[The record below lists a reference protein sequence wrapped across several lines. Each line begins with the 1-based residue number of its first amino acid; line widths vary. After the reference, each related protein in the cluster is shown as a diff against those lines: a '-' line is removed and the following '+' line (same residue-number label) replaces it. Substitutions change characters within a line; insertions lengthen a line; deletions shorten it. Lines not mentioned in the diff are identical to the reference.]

1 MRFFLPV
8 YMILLSVVA
17 QAQDFTLLGTEKK
30 YYLQAGE
37 LHRSKV
43 MIKNNAI
50 EPRRLAVRIVES
62 DFHDSEV
69 KPNICLGDQCLEGEG
84 ILEVNT
90 LEPGE
95 VFDGLS
101 FSLEAGSQ
109 EKSGILRYL
118 IFDTDNPVNAQE
130 RVVTFHIQGEFPAG
144 IMYQRPDTKISNAY
158 PNPIVSSATIDYSIN
173 TYDDLAP
180 KILVMNLLGNKVM
193 EFELMRGEHSINI
206 PADELSNGIYFYTL
220 QFEGK
225 NVATKKIV
233 VKK

>member
-1 MRFFLPV
+1 MKFFLPV
-8 YMILLSVVA
+8 FIFLLSVVA
-17 QAQDFTLLGTEKK
+17 QAQDFTLLGTEKE
-30 YYLQAGE
+30 YYVQAGE
-37 LHRSKV
+37 LHQSNIT
-43 MIKNNAI
+43 IKNNAP
-50 EPRRLAVRIVES
+50 EPRRLAVRIIES
-62 DFHDSEV
+62 DFHNSEV
-69 KPNICLGDQCLEGEG
+69 KPNICLGDQCLDDEG
-84 ILEVNT
+84 ILEVNV

-118 IFDTDNPVNAQE
+118 IFDTDNPANAQE
-130 RVVTFHIQGEFPAG
+130 RVVTFHVQGEFPAG
-144 IMYQRPDTKISNAY
+144 IMFQRPDMRISNAY
-158 PNPIVSSATIDYSIN
+158 PNPIVSSATIDYSID
-173 TYDDLAP
+173 TYGDLAA

-193 EFELMRGEHSINI
+193 EFDLMRGEHSINI

-233 VKK
+233 VRK